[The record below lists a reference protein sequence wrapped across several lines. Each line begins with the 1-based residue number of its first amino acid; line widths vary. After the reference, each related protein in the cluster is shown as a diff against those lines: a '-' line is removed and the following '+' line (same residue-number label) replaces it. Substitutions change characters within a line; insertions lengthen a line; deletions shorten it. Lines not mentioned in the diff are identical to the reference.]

1 MGWGVQILSPRFYP
15 LGFLD
20 IFGFSLCEPTADYP
34 ASDHPI
40 FLPCVIHPFQSLT
53 DLCAPS
59 TVVFLIRK
67 IIPRVFDVQMSG
79 SKSCTSLNQE
89 RGVNEN
95 WNGGEKILNP
105 IDLEWSGPFVLNG
118 SQGYNNE
125 HRLSADFG
133 KM

>member
-1 MGWGVQILSPRFYP
+1 MARGPNLN
-15 LGFLD
+15 
-20 IFGFSLCEPTADYP
+20 
-34 ASDHPI
+34 
-40 FLPCVIHPFQSLT
+40 
-53 DLCAPS
+53 
-59 TVVFLIRK
+59 
-67 IIPRVFDVQMSG
+67 
-79 SKSCTSLNQE
+79 TSVLNQE

-125 HRLSADFG
+125 YCLSADFD

>member
-1 MGWGVQILSPRFYP
+1 MGRGSNPLAPILP
-15 LGFLD
+15 LDFLD
-20 IFGFSLCEPTADYP
+20 FFGFSLCEPTADYP
-34 ASDHPI
+34 ASRHPI
-40 FLPCVIHPFQSLT
+40 RLSCVMHPFQSLT
-53 DLCAPS
+53 DLCAPL
-59 TVVFLIRK
+59 TVVFLKGK

-105 IDLEWSGPFVLNG
+105 IDLEWSGPFVLNA
-118 SQGYNNE
+118 SQGYNNKTI
-125 HRLSADFG
+125 LSAHFG